1 MQSREPHESQDKF
14 FMEKEIQYNILE
26 QLRQIKPEC
35 SMELSDM
42 GNGRLFAEIF
52 KNKCRFNATSRE
64 WCIYD
69 NGVWRQ
75 DTGSMITSKYAKE
88 LADSLFIYCTEITDS
103 KLKEPFIKHC
113 AKLGQLRYRKTM
125 MEDARDHHFF
135 YAEELDKD
143 LFLLNCQNGV
153 LNLKTFEFMEHSP
166 DFLCGKIANV
176 VYNPE
181 QSAATWE
188 IFVNQVL
195 EGNKPKIEYLQKL
208 FGYALTGS
216 TAEECCYMLY
226 GSTTRNGK
234 SSAIETFSY
243 MLGGSSGYSMNMRP
257 ETLAMKPN
265 NDSRSASSDIARLQ
279 GCRFLSCAEPPK
291 KMIFDVA
298 LLKTLLGRDQITAR
312 FLHQNEFQFVPV
324 FKLVFNSNFLPVV
337 TDSTLFSSGR
347 ISVIT
352 FDKHFSPQ
360 EQDKGLKDRLKQPEN
375 LSGLLNWCL
384 EGLKKYYAEGLI
396 PPSEVRAATDQ
407 YKNDSDKIGCFITEC
422 LIEKPDKNIKLKD
435 VYAEYEK
442 WCSDNGFGT
451 ENRNNFTAE
460 MKNKGLYKAS
470 GTVNGKTCRNIIKG
484 YVIATEETFIPAEN
498 QTENPFIF

>member
-1 MQSREPHESQDKF
+1 MLEL
-14 FMEKEIQYNILE
+14 EKDTQHNILL
-26 QLRQIKPEC
+26 QLRKIKPEC
-35 SMELSDM
+35 NMELSDM
-42 GNGRLFAEIF
+42 GNGWLFAEIF
-52 KNKCRFNATSRE
+52 KNKCRFNATARE
-64 WCIYD
+64 WYIYC
-69 NGVWRQ
+69 NGVWKQ
-75 DTGSMITSKYAKE
+75 DTGGMITSQLAKV
-88 LADSLFIYCTEITDS
+88 LADSLLIYCTEIIDS

-125 MEDARDHHFF
+125 TEDARDHHYF

-143 LFLLNCQNGV
+143 LYLLNCQNGV

-166 DFLCGKIANV
+166 DFLCSKIANV
-176 VYNPE
+176 VYNPD
-181 QSAATWE
+181 QSAEAWE
-188 IFVNQVL
+188 TFINQVL
-195 EGNKPKIEYLQKL
+195 EENKPKIEYLQKL

-234 SSAIETFSY
+234 STAIETVSY

-265 NDSRSASSDIARLQ
+265 TDSRSASSDIARLQ

-291 KMIFDVA
+291 KMVFDVA

-324 FKLVFNSNFLPVV
+324 FKLVFNTNFLPIV

-375 LSGLLNWCL
+375 LSGLLNWCVA
-384 EGLKKYYAEGLI
+384 GLKKYYAEGLT
-396 PPSEVRAATDQ
+396 PPPEVTAATDQ
-407 YKNDSDKIGCFITEC
+407 YKNDSDKIGGFITEC

-442 WCSDNGFGT
+442 WCTDNGFGV
-451 ENRNNFTAE
+451 ENRNNFTSE
-460 MKNKGLYKAS
+460 MKSKGLYKTS

-484 YVIATEETFIPAEN
+484 FVIAADETFIPTEEQN
-498 QTENPFIF
+498 ENPFAF

>member
-1 MQSREPHESQDKF
+1 MRAKDKF
-14 FMEKEIQYNILE
+14 YMKELMKEHQQNIMS

-35 SMELSDM
+35 NMELSDM
-42 GNGRLFAEIF
+42 GNGWLFAEIF
-52 KNKCRFNATSRE
+52 KDMCRFNATAKE
-64 WCIYD
+64 WYIYSH
-69 NGVWRQ
+69 GVWQQ
-75 DTGSMITSKYAKE
+75 DTGGMISSQFAKA
-88 LADSLFIYCTEITDS
+88 LADCLFIYCTEISDS

-113 AKLGQLRYRKTM
+113 ARLGQLRYRETM
-125 MEDARDHHFF
+125 LKDARDHHFF

-143 LFLLNCQNGV
+143 LYLLNCQNGV

-176 VYNPE
+176 VYDPE
-181 QSAATWE
+181 QSAEAWE
-188 IFVNQVL
+188 TFVNQVL
-195 EGNKPKIEYLQKL
+195 EENKPKIEYLQKL

-234 SSAIETFSY
+234 STAIETFAY
-243 MLGGSSGYSMNMRP
+243 MLGNTGGYSMNMRP

-324 FKLVFNSNFLPVV
+324 FKLFFNTNFLPVV
-337 TDSTLFSSGR
+337 TDVTLFSSGR
-347 ISVIT
+347 ISVVT
-352 FDKHFSPQ
+352 FDRHFKPS
-360 EQDKGLKDRLKQPEN
+360 EQDRSLKDKLKQPKN
-375 LSGLLNWCL
+375 LSGLLNWCIV
-384 EGLKKYYAEGLI
+384 GLKKYYAEGLT
-396 PPSEVRAATDQ
+396 PPPEVTAATDQ
-407 YKNDSDKIGCFITEC
+407 YRNDSDKIGCFINEC
-422 LIEKPDKNIKLKD
+422 LIEKPDKNTKLKD
-435 VYAEYEK
+435 VYTEYEK
-442 WCSDNGFGT
+442 WCSDNGFGC

-460 MKNKGLYKAS
+460 MKNKGLYKSS
-470 GTVNGKTCRNIIKG
+470 GTVNGKTCRNIVKG
-484 YVIATEETFIPAEN
+484 YVIAAEELFVPV
-498 QTENPFIF
+498 ENPFDF